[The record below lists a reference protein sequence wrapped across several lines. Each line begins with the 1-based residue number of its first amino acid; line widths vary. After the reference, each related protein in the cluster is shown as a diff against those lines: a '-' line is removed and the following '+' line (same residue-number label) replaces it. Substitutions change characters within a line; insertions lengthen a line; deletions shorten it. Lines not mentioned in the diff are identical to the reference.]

1 MSTVRKVWIPGSE
14 GEAPKTRANQFAQ
27 CTKCQVR
34 LAYIPRMGC
43 HAQHRQ
49 AGPLSSDIKEMIKS
63 AWSTIP
69 PTKRSASPQRRT
81 QHFDNWSV
89 CVGFVGDTSTK
100 GKLTKDVQQAAAAE
114 PKTTTKEKDTVNVEE
129 SGEEENPADSRQ
141 CRELA
146 SASEEDSE
154 AAKDDS
160 RAAGVSK
167 PILSNLGVFQ
177 HNEESRASGV
187 SEPILNILGSCYR
200 TQITNYDQIMGL
212 CSKYIQEGK
221 FDHHALENVVMSLS
235 GNQVGQTRQAW
246 KPKRRG
252 SVALTLV
259 STRTGTSS
267 ESPRPPL
274 STPSCA
280 CL

>member
-1 MSTVRKVWIPGSE
+1 MEYYPTNKEISLTAAENS
-14 GEAPKTRANQFAQ
+14 A
-27 CTKCQVR
+27 
-34 LAYIPRMGC
+34 L
-43 HAQHRQ
+43 RQ
-49 AGPLSSDIKEMIKS
+49 LE
-63 AWSTIP
+63 
-69 PTKRSASPQRRT
+69 R
-81 QHFDNWSV
+81 V
-89 CVGFVGDTSTK
+89 K

-146 SASEEDSE
+146 RASEEDSE

-177 HNEESRASGV
+177 HSEESRASGV